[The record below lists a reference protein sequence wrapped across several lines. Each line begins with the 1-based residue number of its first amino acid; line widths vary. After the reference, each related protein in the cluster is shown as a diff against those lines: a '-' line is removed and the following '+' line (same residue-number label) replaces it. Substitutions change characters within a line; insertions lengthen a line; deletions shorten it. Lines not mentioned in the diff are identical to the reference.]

1 MDISIT
7 TKKFYPLQGGSVVYA
22 DMLATAFSDLGHQ
35 VTVVTKTSGSSPREE
50 YPYTLVRNARS
61 KTAKSIAIQSDVLLQ
76 VESSWSDALPYLL
89 RRKPWFPSLH
99 RGFEGFAGGSLK
111 GKALLLLELFAYRIG
126 HTIGVSK
133 YASQSWGMKGD
144 VIENP
149 YDDSVFNLSHG
160 RNKRDIDV
168 LFVGRITRDKGVFHL
183 MDAIQKIPT
192 SGRLNIAFIGG
203 GHDLER
209 LQKYVSDICLDS
221 EVQFTGQLDSTS
233 VADWMRRSRILA
245 FPTTPDWLEASPL
258 TILEAAACGCIV
270 VASDIGGTKENIPPG
285 HFKVVPGDVESL
297 SSGLSAALETEEADI
312 RQETQKFLSQR
323 TMHSVAKRYLALFEK
338 HLH

>member
-1 MDISIT
+1 MNISIT
-7 TKKFYPLQGGSVVYA
+7 TKKFYPLQGGSIVYA
-22 DMLATAFSDLGHQ
+22 DMLATAFSRLGHRT
-35 VTVVTKTSGSSPREE
+35 TVVTRTSSTSDQNT
-50 YPYTLVRNARS
+50 YTYRLVRNPDRATARS
-61 KTAKSIAIQSDVLLQ
+61 IAKHSDLLLQ
-76 VESSWSDALPYLL
+76 VESSWTDALPYLL
-89 RRKPWFPSLH
+89 RGKPWFPTLH
-99 RGFEGFAGGSLK
+99 RGFTCYSGINPKDQILS
-111 GKALLLLELFAYRIG
+111 LLERSAYRIG

-133 YASQSWGMKGD
+133 YASQSWGIKGA

-149 YDDSVFNLSHG
+149 FDDSIFHLPHKSN
-160 RNKRDIDV
+160 RRDIDV

-183 MDAIQKIPT
+183 MDAVKKISAT
-192 SGRLNIAFIGG
+192 KKLNVAFVGG
-203 GHDLER
+203 GHDLEA
-209 LQKYVSDICLDS
+209 LKKHVSDIQLQS
-221 EVQFTGQLDSTS
+221 QIQFLGQLEASA

-297 SSGLSAALETEEADI
+297 TSGLSAALETEEADI